1 MANIK
6 KNFFYSSVLTT
17 ANYLFP
23 MLTYPYVA
31 RVLGVDKIGLCNFAD
46 SIISYFLLFS
56 MMGIGSVGIREI
68 AKYKEDDFF
77 DGEPPAQAEGQL
89 TKSS

>member
-1 MANIK
+1 MRQK
-6 KNFFYSSVLTT
+6 DVFSSDEIRGRECKD
-17 ANYLFP
+17 YLEEFC
-23 MLTYPYVA
+23 A
-31 RVLGVDKIGLCNFAD
+31 GQR
-46 SIISYFLLFS
+46 
-56 MMGIGSVGIREI
+56 REI